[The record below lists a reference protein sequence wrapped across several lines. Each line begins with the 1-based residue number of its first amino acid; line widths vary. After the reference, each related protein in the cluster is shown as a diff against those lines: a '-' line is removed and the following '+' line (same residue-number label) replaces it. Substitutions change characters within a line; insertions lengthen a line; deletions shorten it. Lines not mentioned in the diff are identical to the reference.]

1 MSLEALLS
9 TYGYAAIAIGTFF
22 EGETILVLGGFATHQ
37 GYLRLPWVVLCG
49 FLGTLCGD
57 QLYFY
62 LGRIKGAGFLEKRPH
77 WKSKS
82 DRVFALLH
90 KRQWLITLGFR
101 FFYGFRTVTPFLLGA
116 SDFPPLRFLF
126 LNCLSALLWAILI
139 GGLGYLFG
147 HVFQL
152 IIGKI
157 ERYESWIFLG
167 LSAIG
172 AFIWVVHWVRRRP
185 KKTGRTANPKK

>member
-1 MSLEALLS
+1 MSLEALIS

-37 GYLRLPWVVLCG
+37 GYLRLPWVVLWG

-57 QLYFY
+57 QFYFY
-62 LGRIKGAGFLEKRPH
+62 LGRIKGAGFLERRPY

-90 KRQWLITLGFR
+90 RHQLLITMGFR
-101 FFYGFRTVTPFLLGA
+101 FLYGLRTVTPFLLGA
-116 SDFPPLRFLF
+116 SGFPPLRFFF
-126 LNCLSALLWAILI
+126 LNGLGAILWAIFI
-139 GGLGYLFG
+139 GGSGYLFG

-152 IIGKI
+152 ILGKI
-157 ERYESWIFLG
+157 ERYESWLFIG
-167 LSAIG
+167 LATIG
-172 AFIWVVHWVRRRP
+172 AFIWCVHWLRRP
-185 KKTGRTANPKK
+185 KTARRAANAMK